1 MISRLIRWSFFRNS
15 LGTYLHSIETLIAEK
30 EYVGASVASYIALQK
45 FPKNQELLALKL
57 QAEAH
62 FSSYLYIK
70 EF

>member
-1 MISRLIRWSFFRNS
+1 VVSRLIRWLFFRNS

-30 EYVGASVASYIALQK
+30 EYAGASVASCLALQK
-45 FPKNQELLALKL
+45 FPKSQELLALKL

-62 FSSYLYIK
+62 FSSYLYTE